1 MSMDEQH
8 SADIAKSGD
17 FPAAAKPV
25 AAQGVFS
32 TCRGVQ
38 VSVLGL
44 WSCAVGEIP
53 ADGPGRRWDST
64 GFKG

>member
-1 MSMDEQH
+1 MSMSEQH

-25 AAQGVFS
+25 ATQWVFGTS
-32 TCRGVQ
+32 GGAQ

-53 ADGPGRRWDST
+53 ADGPGRRWDT
-64 GFKG
+64 RDLKG